1 MRHLSGALCLVHCE
15 AMIMTNYVAIHGHF
29 YQPPR
34 EDPFT
39 GQMPREAGAEPYHDF
54 NEKITAECYQP
65 NAQAGNFDRISFN
78 IGPTLIAWLAHYQP
92 ETYERILQA
101 DRIYHGLH
109 GAGNAIAQS
118 AHHTLLPLARQRD
131 KHVQIS
137 WGIASFQHRFQRQP
151 RGLWLPE
158 MGVDLATLSILAQR
172 GLSFTIVSEEQVRGD
187 LRLGAGP
194 YRVRLPGGGYFAV
207 FVRDR
212 FLSNE
217 LSFDM
222 DHIADGRRWL
232 DWRMRARGGLT
243 LIATDGETFG
253 HHHRQGTQLLSDMLN
268 AQSDVVYRPIA
279 LSHYLL
285 THPPTIEIEINER
298 TAWSCSH
305 GLARWDTGCSC
316 TPGDH
321 QWKPVLRSALDLLA
335 DEIDAIYQYEMRRL
349 MTAPWLL
356 IERYIEVVLGRIDPL
371 TLTRELTHTRLT
383 SEQTQRVAKLAQ
395 AQLHRQRMFTSC
407 GWFFEKLDRPEPRYV
422 IAQAMRAIDLV
433 KQATLVD
440 LGPNFREALS
450 AARNI
455 QPGTTS
461 GRPIQSAADLYDEIF
476 QRRAGSQ
483 FA

>member
-1 MRHLSGALCLVHCE
+1 
-15 AMIMTNYVAIHGHF
+15 MTRYFTIHGHF

-39 GQMPREAGAEPYHDF
+39 GQMPREAGAEPYHDY
-54 NEKITAECYQP
+54 NEKITAECYLP

-78 IGPTLIAWLAHYQP
+78 IGPTLIGWLAHYQP
-92 ETYERILQA
+92 ETYARILQA
-101 DRIYHGLH
+101 DRIYRTLYGV
-109 GAGNAIAQS
+109 GNAIAQS
-118 AHHTLLPLARQRD
+118 AHHTILPLARQRD
-131 KHVQIS
+131 KRLQIS
-137 WGIASFQHRFQRQP
+137 WGIASFRARFQRQP

-158 MGVDLATLSILAQR
+158 MAVDLATLEILAQS

-194 YRVRLPGGGYFAV
+194 YRVRLPSGGYFVV

-222 DHIADGRRWL
+222 EHIADSRRWL
-232 DWRMRARGGLT
+232 EWHLRTRNGLT

-253 HHHRQGTQLLSDMLN
+253 HHHRQGVQLLFNLLADY
-268 AQSDVVYRPIA
+268 ADGDYRPIA

-285 THPPTIEIEINER
+285 THPPTAEIELNER

-305 GLARWDTGCSC
+305 GVARWDTGCGC

-321 QWKPVLRSALDLLA
+321 QWKPILRSALDLLA
-335 DEIDAIYQYEMRRL
+335 DEIDAIYQYETRHL

-356 IERYIEVVLGRIDPL
+356 IERYIDVVLGKIDPL
-371 TLTRELTHTRLT
+371 ALTRQIAHAQLT
-383 SEQTQRVAKLAQ
+383 SDQTQRVAKLAQ

-422 IAQAMRAIDLV
+422 IAQAMRAIELV
-433 KQATLVD
+433 EQATHID
-440 LGPNFREALS
+440 LGPNFRESLS
-450 AARNI
+450 AAPNHHG
-455 QPGTTS
+455 GTSALT
-461 GRPIQSAADLYDEIF
+461 GRPIRSAADLYDEIDARHTAV
-476 QRRAGSQ
+476 QTT
-483 FA
+483 